1 MNRLLI
7 AAGGVVV
14 AAVLFLLL
22 RPGDDDAS
30 TSPPP
35 PPPPTTPAT
44 VPTEPTEPPP
54 PPPPPRPTVIR
65 VPIAVRGGTPVGGIR
80 RVTVARNRN
89 VLLIVRADVSDHVHL
104 HGYNVMRDVGP
115 GAPARLQFRATI
127 PGRFEVELEDAGLQ
141 IADITVNP

>member
-80 RVTVARNRN
+80 RVTVARNRD